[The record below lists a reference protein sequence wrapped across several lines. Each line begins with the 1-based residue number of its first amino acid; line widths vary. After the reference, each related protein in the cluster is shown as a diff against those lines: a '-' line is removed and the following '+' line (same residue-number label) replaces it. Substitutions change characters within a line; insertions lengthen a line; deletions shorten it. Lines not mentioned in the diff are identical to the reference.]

1 MRHTNR
7 IWTYVMIGIA
17 ALALALA
24 FGINPGFLAVLLV
37 CPLMMFF
44 MMRGKGHDHGT
55 AENQPTTALPRSA
68 TSSALNAPEAKT
80 APEHQHVH

>member
-24 FGINPGFLAVLLV
+24 FGINPGFLAVLLI

-44 MMRGKGHDHGT
+44 MMRGMSDMGSGHDHT
-55 AENQPTTALPRSA
+55 DSKSSDDRSNVPRS
-68 TSSALNAPEAKT
+68 
-80 APEHQHVH
+80 